1 MSKKKGRIG
10 FIVIILVLVLALVAV
25 IGIGVIKKSGGPEG
39 RPGQGNR
46 LKCPKKSCSP

>member
-25 IGIGVIKKSGGPEG
+25 IGIGVIKKAAAP
-39 RPGQGNR
+39 RVVPDRGNR